1 MSDRRDKEPY
11 TNGIVTATTE
21 NDRAESENRPATVAL
36 IAALITQQLFGAMT
50 FPISKFGLAQIEPL
64 TFAFYRFILAS
75 IALLTI
81 SHFQKHRLKIVGRDR
96 WKIVGLGLLI
106 IPFNQLTFLI
116 GQSLTGANH
125 GGVIFST
132 APIWVFIL
140 AIIHLK
146 EQLVPRRA
154 VGVVFAVIGVIT
166 IMSGGALVMSMDY
179 LWGDL
184 LILVAVI
191 AWAYYTVWGKPLVQK
206 YGAIRVT
213 AYALTAGALVYVP
226 FGLWRAISFD
236 YTGVGI
242 GGWLSVLYI
251 SWGLSGV
258 VYILWYWVLKY
269 MAASRIAVWHNVQPI
284 IATAVAYFWLNEP
297 LGWSFIIGGTITLTG
312 VVISEWPRRRRA
324 YYQESS

>member
-1 MSDRRDKEPY
+1 MSDQRRKEPY
-11 TNGIVTATTE
+11 TNGIVTADATGGE
-21 NDRAESENRPATVAL
+21 NAAAGNRPATVAL

-50 FPISKFGLAQIEPL
+50 FPISKFGLAQIEPF
-64 TFAFYRFILAS
+64 TFAFYRFILSS
-75 IALLTI
+75 IALLAIT
-81 SHFQKHRLKIVGRDR
+81 HFQDHRLRIVGRDR

-146 EQLVPRRA
+146 EEIVPRRA
-154 VGVVFAVIGVIT
+154 AGVGFAVIGVIT
-166 IMSGGALVMSMDY
+166 IMSGGAVVMSIDY

-213 AYALTAGALVYVP
+213 AYALASGSLVYVP
-226 FGLWRAISFD
+226 FGLWRAIEFD

-242 GGWLSVLYI
+242 GGWLSVLYV

-284 IATAVAYFWLNEP
+284 IATAVAYFWLGEP
-297 LGWSFIIGGTITLTG
+297 LGWSFILGGTITLTG
-312 VVISEWPRRRRA
+312 VVISEWPKRRRA
-324 YYQESS
+324 VPAT